1 MNLQKQL
8 SYGAYNPK
16 SVKKSWILASDTLLF
31 KIIEI
36 WEKENQEKKPQK
48 SIYMESTPLL
58 QPTLCLHIHVSQ
70 QLNHV
75 TETYQ
80 KRDIFKEM

>member
-16 SVKKSWILASDTLLF
+16 SVNVMVKESWTLSNATLLY
-31 KIIEI
+31 KMIEI

-58 QPTLCLHIHVSQ
+58 QRTLTIYIYMSLSS
-70 QLNHV
+70 
-75 TETYQ
+75 
-80 KRDIFKEM
+80 